1 MNTPKRESP
10 DSEDVLRLIH
20 ELSAEAEHTDAQ
32 SREALEAAGIDP
44 DRFVR
49 AVRSQVQPARIPTRG
64 AWMSWEALRSCA
76 LAATAVSAVLF
87 VVLFNLNQR
96 AGVEAQRQSTRA
108 RFISPLLP
116 ALASEDPEQR
126 SLALAVAQQVDPA
139 FAAETSQQL
148 ARWEVSTQAQARA
161 SRNAAYANRILT
173 GLQKLELSRDPG
185 DRKVAIWNDLLPVLL
200 EARRNRDD
208 FFDVAIAYQ
217 RVLPLLRVG
226 NPEVFLDSYWGE
238 LWILSILLDSKI
250 VPVVDAARLQAPSPA
265 VVQEIFDRN
274 ASTLPD
280 RDRKAFQE
288 AVAVYQNTLKGLR

>member
-1 MNTPKRESP
+1 MNTPERDRP
-10 DSEDVLRLIH
+10 NNEDVLRLID
-20 ELSAEAEHTDAQ
+20 ELAAEAEHTDEQ
-32 SREALEAAGIDP
+32 SREALEDAGIDP
-44 DRFVR
+44 EQFVL
-49 AVRSQVQPARIPTRG
+49 AVRRQVQPALIPGGWARV
-64 AWMSWEALRSCA
+64 SWDAVRSCA
-76 LAATAVSAVLF
+76 LVAAAAAAVVF
-87 VVLFNLNQR
+87 VVLYQVNQR
-96 AGVEAQRQSTRA
+96 AGVEAQRQATRA
-108 RFISPLLP
+108 QLISPLLP
-116 ALASEDPEQR
+116 VLASEDPEQR

-173 GLQKLELSRDPG
+173 GLQKLELSRDPA
-185 DRKVAIWNDLLPVLL
+185 DRKIAIWNDLLPVLL
-200 EARRNRDD
+200 EARKNRDD

-217 RVLPLLRVG
+217 RVLPLLRVSK
-226 NPEVFLDSYWGE
+226 PEVFLDSYWGE

-265 VVQEIFDRN
+265 VVQEIFERN

-288 AVAVYQNTLKGLR
+288 AVAVYRNTLNGLR